1 MKVFLIIFSI
11 VFGTAV
17 QNSVQAAAAVADE
30 QAVID
35 EVRQMLIDRDQE
47 IKALLG
53 PEDSEHSEAQRDE
66 LMEII
71 NQIIDYRAMARHALQ
86 DTWDTLSDDQKD
98 EFVDVFARVIRDQ
111 SLNSL
116 EIYRAE
122 VTYESFDVDGRF
134 VTAHTIAILDNVRT
148 PVIYEMENRDG
159 EWFVIDM
166 SVDNVSTADSY
177 RRSFQRIIQRRGFD
191 ALMDNLR
198 RRAGVS

>member
-1 MKVFLIIFSI
+1 MKILVLILSI
-11 VFGTAV
+11 IFGTAV
-17 QNSVQAAAAVADE
+17 QNTMQAAASDTAII
-30 QAVID
+30 Q
-35 EVRQMLIDRDQE
+35 EVREMLIERDRE

-53 PEDSEHSEAQRDE
+53 PEGTEYTETQRAQ
-66 LMEII
+66 LMDII

-86 DTWDTLSDDQKD
+86 DTWDTLTAAQRD

-122 VTYESFDVDGRF
+122 VTYESFTVNGNF
-134 VTAHTIAILDNVRT
+134 VTAHTIATLENVRT
-148 PVIYEMENRDG
+148 PVIYELENRNG

-198 RRAGVS
+198 RRAGIS

>member
-1 MKVFLIIFSI
+1 MKILVLILSI
-11 VFGTAV
+11 IFGTAV
-17 QNSVQAAAAVADE
+17 QNTVQAAASDAAII
-30 QAVID
+30 Q
-35 EVRQMLIDRDQE
+35 EVREMLIERDRE

-53 PEDSEHSEAQRDE
+53 PEGTEYTETQRAQ
-66 LMEII
+66 LMDII

-86 DTWDTLSDDQKD
+86 DTWDTLTAEQRD

-122 VTYESFDVDGRF
+122 VTYESFTVNGNF
-134 VTAHTIAILDNVRT
+134 VTAHTIATLENVRT
-148 PVIYEMENRDG
+148 PVIYELENRNG

-198 RRAGVS
+198 RRAGIS

>member
-1 MKVFLIIFSI
+1 MKILVLILSI
-11 VFGTAV
+11 IFGTAV
-17 QNSVQAAAAVADE
+17 QNTVQAAVSDAAII
-30 QAVID
+30 Q
-35 EVRQMLIDRDQE
+35 EVREMLIERDLE

-53 PEDSEHSEAQRDE
+53 PEGTEYTETQRDQ
-66 LMEII
+66 LMDII

-86 DTWDTLSDDQKD
+86 DTWDTLSAEQRD

-122 VTYESFDVDGRF
+122 VTYESFTVNGNF
-134 VTAHTIAILDNVRT
+134 VTAHTIATLENVRT
-148 PVIYEMENRDG
+148 PVIYELENRDG

-198 RRAGVS
+198 RRAGIS

>member
-1 MKVFLIIFSI
+1 MKVFVLLFSI
-11 VFGTAV
+11 FIGTFV
-17 QNSVQAAAAVADE
+17 HNTVQAATAD
-30 QAVID
+30 QAIIH
-35 EVRQMLIDRDQE
+35 EVREMLIDRDQE

-53 PEDSEHSEAQRDE
+53 PEGTEHTDAQRDE
-66 LMEII
+66 LMDII
-71 NQIIDYRAMARHALQ
+71 NQIIDYEAMARHALQ
-86 DTWDTLSDDQKD
+86 ETWGTLTQAQRE

-116 EIYRAE
+116 EIYRAD
-122 VTYESFDVDGRF
+122 VTYESFEVNGNF
-134 VTAHTIAILDNVRT
+134 VTAHTIATLENVRT
-148 PVIYEMENRDG
+148 PVIYELENRAG

-166 SVDNVSTADSY
+166 SVDNVSTAESY